1 LRSASQKFKDDVK
14 TIDDHQG
21 RKKRKQK
28 EAFYKRSNYML
39 NEILLGGEVLFND
52 PVSSYVNNVA
62 DQVLQHVPDLQDELE
77 FYVIKSTSAN
87 AFTTNN
93 GVILVS
99 LGLIAQLQDEAQLA
113 FILAH
118 EISHYQSNDVI
129 RKFMEKKKIEAGEG
143 NYEDL
148 DYGQIDWAQN
158 KYSREIEIKADEGGW
173 QIYKQTDYYVS
184 ELPGVMDVL
193 HYSYLPFED
202 RPFQTDF
209 LETKHLSFPDEYFLK
224 KDEINSIETTN
235 EDYNAVNSTHPNTK
249 DRKEKLNNLI
259 YGVDKKQEKSFL
271 HSRDAFNHAR
281 NLARFEMSRLYYMD
295 RDYVNAIYNSYLL
308 LNEFPSNQY
317 LRKIVAK
324 SLYNLTVYK
333 NNSLFTK
340 VVKPHK
346 QVEGEIQQL
355 HNFLEEL
362 TEEELNATSLIY
374 CWHLKQEFP
383 DDKDLEI
390 LSKNLL
396 KKFVTQHEDNLESLS
411 DISRQE
417 AKRKQIAKDTASNTT
432 NKYKKINK
440 LKTKLAPENIVKF
453 AFVGLL
459 DGGNFV
465 ELFKKYANEKGQ
477 KDGIESTYNETRRF
491 YSHRYYKDQEI
502 QKKGKDLG
510 IDKVVIVD
518 PFFQKFDQR
527 KDAYI
532 QTLKSEKAEKKY
544 REHIESISD
553 QLGLAT
559 TFIQP
564 SRLEQNNV
572 EKYNEL
578 AYLNEWVTERTTH
591 TDGVIPIITDERARK
606 LSEKYGTPYFN
617 WTGTITLTER
627 ETGKWGY
634 FFMATV
640 PPLTPLAILEILNAE
655 NYTYYFN
662 LVFNI
667 KNGKPL
673 LSESENI
680 RQKDR
685 KDIIKSHL
693 YFSLQQI
700 QAER

>member
-1 LRSASQKFKDDVK
+1 
-14 TIDDHQG
+14 
-21 RKKRKQK
+21 
-28 EAFYKRSNYML
+28 
-39 NEILLGGEVLFND
+39 
-52 PVSSYVNNVA
+52 
-62 DQVLQHVPDLQDELE
+62 
-77 FYVIKSTSAN
+77 
-87 AFTTNN
+87 
-93 GVILVS
+93 
-99 LGLIAQLQDEAQLA
+99 
-113 FILAH
+113 
-118 EISHYQSNDVI
+118 
-129 RKFMEKKKIEAGEG
+129 
-143 NYEDL
+143 
-148 DYGQIDWAQN
+148 
-158 KYSREIEIKADEGGW
+158 
-173 QIYKQTDYYVS
+173 
-184 ELPGVMDVL
+184 
-193 HYSYLPFED
+193 
-202 RPFQTDF
+202 
-209 LETKHLSFPDEYFLK
+209 
-224 KDEINSIETTN
+224 
-235 EDYNAVNSTHPNTK
+235 
-249 DRKEKLNNLI
+249 
-259 YGVDKKQEKSFL
+259 
-271 HSRDAFNHAR
+271 
-281 NLARFEMSRLYYMD
+281 MD

-417 AKRKQIAKDTASNTT
+417 AKRKQKAKDTASNTT

-459 DGGNFV
+459 DEGNFV

-477 KDGIESTYNETRRF
+477 KDGIESTYNENRRF
-491 YSHRYYKDQEI
+491 YSHRYYKDQEV